1 MSSQSASHSL
11 FELWRVYR
19 QFGVYTRPDRAA
31 LLVDAITVA
40 IAVITNTLMIW
51 LLGMP
56 LNLMQQGDFGAV
68 WQVLA
73 WFALVIVINQT
84 MQYAGAWVTNW
95 IGLRVSG
102 RVRGAVIDRVLMV
115 SFPAVGRWAKGDL
128 LARLGNDVGRIRN
141 SIVDG
146 PVYMLSHVLTGA
158 LYIFMLFWI
167 DAGLAM
173 LALALTP
180 LFIWQQHYLGKRKRH
195 AAERSVKESGRLTA
209 FEEEALS
216 NLRGVS
222 TATAEAVVANMY
234 RKVFDGVRRWTMK
247 ERGVD
252 IAFMVGFS
260 FLIYLTGLVIVY
272 VGIDGVQ
279 EGRFGV
285 GHLVSFLLYLGY
297 LTVPAR
303 GAADIVLTAFGNLGA
318 AHRVLELL
326 HVQPVVNDQP
336 DAQDLTQPRG
346 AIELHDVSFA
356 YPGAPPLFRN
366 INLRIER
373 GETIALVGPSGSGKS
388 TLALL
393 LLRFYDVSAGR
404 ITLDGVDLRDVKLS
418 ALRRAVA
425 MVWQEPYL
433 ISGTL
438 RENFTLYGP
447 GASDAAIETACRA
460 SHAWEFIAALPHGL
474 DTRIGAGGT
483 TLSTGQK
490 QRVALAQALLRDAAV
505 LILDEATS
513 ALDSHSERAITEALN
528 EHRAERTTILI
539 AHRYSSLKSA
549 HRVVYFNGDGTITV
563 GRHDG
568 LMDTHPEYRRAVEWQ
583 TGTRE

>member
-1 MSSQSASHSL
+1 L
-11 FELWRVYR
+11 RELWRVYR
-19 QFGVYTRPDRAA
+19 QFGVYTSPDRAA
-31 LLVDAITVA
+31 LLADAGTVA
-40 IAVITNTLMIW
+40 IAVVTNTLMIW

-56 LNLMQQGDFGAV
+56 LTLVQQGDYGAV
-68 WQVLA
+68 WQVLM
-73 WFALVIVINQT
+73 WFAMVIVVNQS
-84 MQYAGAWVTNW
+84 MQYAGAWLTSW

-102 RVRGAVIDRVLMV
+102 RIRGAVIDRMLIV
-115 SFPAVGRWAKGDL
+115 SFPAAGQWAKGDL
-128 LARLGNDVGRIRN
+128 LARLGNDIGRIRN

-146 PVYMLSHVLTGA
+146 PVYMLSHVLTGI
-158 LYIFMLFWI
+158 LYIVMLFWI
-167 DAGLAM
+167 DAGLAV

-180 LFIWQQHYLGKRKRH
+180 LFVWQQYYLGKRKRY
-195 AAERSVKESGRLTA
+195 AAERSIKESGRLTA
-209 FEEEALS
+209 FEEEVLS

-222 TATAEAVVANMY
+222 TATAEAFVGNIY
-234 RKVFDGVRRWTMK
+234 RKAFDSVRRWTMK

-252 IAFMVGFS
+252 VAFTVGFS
-260 FLIYLTGLVIVY
+260 FLIYLTGLVIVF

-279 EGRFGV
+279 NGRFSV

-318 AHRVLELL
+318 AHRALELL
-326 HVQPVVNDQP
+326 HARPVVDEKSG
-336 DAQDLTQPRG
+336 ALELSQPRG
-346 AIELHDVSFA
+346 DVELHNVSFA
-356 YPGAPPLFRN
+356 YPGASPLLRN
-366 INLRIER
+366 INLRIES

-393 LLRFYDVSAGR
+393 LLRFYDANAGR
-404 ITLDGVDLRDVKLS
+404 VTLDGIDVRELKLS
-418 ALRRAVA
+418 ALRRAIA

-433 ISGTL
+433 VSGTL
-438 RENFTLYGP
+438 RENFAIYRP
-447 GASDAAIETACRA
+447 EASGAAIERACRA
-460 SHAWEFIAALPHGL
+460 GHAWEFIAALPRGL

-490 QRVALAQALLRDAAV
+490 QRVALAQALLRDASV

-513 ALDSHSERAITEALN
+513 ALDSHSEQAITEALN
-528 EHRAERTTILI
+528 EIRVGRTTILI

-563 GRHDG
+563 GRHDC
-568 LMDTHPEYRRAVEWQ
+568 LMQTHPDYRRAVEWQ
-583 TGTRE
+583 TGPRV